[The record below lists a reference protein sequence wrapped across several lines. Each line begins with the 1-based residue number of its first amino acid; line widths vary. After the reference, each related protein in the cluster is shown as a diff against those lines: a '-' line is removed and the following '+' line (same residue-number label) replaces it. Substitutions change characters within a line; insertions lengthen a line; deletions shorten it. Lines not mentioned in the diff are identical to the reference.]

1 MPFMDKLK
9 QAASDVATQAK
20 SATAQAQTKIEQGQT
35 RKKMD
40 ETAKKLGYLVYR
52 ERAFGEP
59 AAEADQLVT
68 DITALQAEL
77 DAEGTQA
84 TESAPEATPAA
95 PVASG
100 AEMTPPPTSAS
111 QPTSGDF
118 KL

>member
-9 QAASDVATQAK
+9 QAAQDVATQAK

-40 ETAKKLGYLVYR
+40 ETAKKLGYVVYR
-52 ERAFGEP
+52 ERAFGE
-59 AAEADQLVT
+59 AATDVDQLVSE
-68 DITALQAEL
+68 ITALQKEL
-77 DAEGTQA
+77 DAEGEQ
-84 TESAPEATPAA
+84 ETPQQPPDA

-100 AEMTPPPTSAS
+100 AEVTPPPTSAS
-111 QPTSGDF
+111 ETTSGDF

>member
-1 MPFMDKLK
+1 DKIK
-9 QAASDVATQAK
+9 QAAQDVATQAK
-20 SATAQAQTKIEQGQT
+20 SATAQAQSKIEQGQT

-59 AAEADQLVT
+59 ASDADQLVSE
-68 DITALQAEL
+68 ITALQQQL
-77 DAEGTQA
+77 DAEAAATDGGDTQQ
-84 TESAPEATPAA
+84 APQA

-100 AEMTPPPTSAS
+100 AEVTPPPTSAS
-111 QPTSGDF
+111 EPTGGDF